1 MPLTGSANLLTLSTS
16 NVRRIPSV
24 RTIFYLRMR
33 HYQLMCHRRRHT
45 PSWKQRQCMRLV
57 DRSQAIYIHREIEPL
72 LKSCLD
78 RYAVLLLVGPRGSGK
93 TTLLQHCL
101 GEGCQFLS
109 AEEMSA
115 MDTTLADPNDLLA
128 GGNRTLVLK
137 DAERR
142 PRLVAA
148 AVADGRPGGL
158 VLEAQ
163 FVTERLS
170 AALQSLTKHVR
181 KLRLGTLSLRELLG
195 QTGRGP
201 HVPAPPRSMASTP
214 AMDEG
219 ALWEHIWRGGQPVLL
234 DATTNWDDFYSA

>member
-1 MPLTGSANLLTLSTS
+1 
-16 NVRRIPSV
+16 
-24 RTIFYLRMR
+24 
-33 HYQLMCHRRRHT
+33 
-45 PSWKQRQCMRLV
+45 
-57 DRSQAIYIHREIEPL
+57 
-72 LKSCLD
+72 
-78 RYAVLLLVGPRGSGK
+78 
-93 TTLLQHCL
+93 
-101 GEGCQFLS
+101 
-109 AEEMSA
+109 MSA